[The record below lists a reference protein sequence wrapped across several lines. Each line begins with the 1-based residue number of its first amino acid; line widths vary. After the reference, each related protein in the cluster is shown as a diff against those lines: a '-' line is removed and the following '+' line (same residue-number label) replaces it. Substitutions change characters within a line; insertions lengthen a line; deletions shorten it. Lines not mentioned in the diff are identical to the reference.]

1 MLRQLVRRD
10 RKLERCELCGAALE
24 RRHVHL
30 LEPASRKIHCACGAC
45 AILFSAGDDSRFRR
59 VPERVLFLSNFAITD
74 AEWESM
80 MIPIGMAFFF
90 RESAT
95 SKIAA
100 LYPGPGGAIESLLS
114 LDTWSDIAR
123 RNPVLEGMEPNVEA
137 LLVNRLGMSRGFSG
151 AEYYLLPI
159 DECYKLVGLIR
170 SQWRG
175 LSGGSEVWETLRVFF
190 AELKERSLTHL
201 GGVYA

>member
-1 MLRQLVRRD
+1 
-10 RKLERCELCGAALE
+10 
-24 RRHVHL
+24 
-30 LEPASRKIHCACGAC
+30 
-45 AILFSAGDDSRFRR
+45 
-59 VPERVLFLSNFAITD
+59 
-74 AEWESM
+74 
-80 MIPIGMAFFF
+80 
-90 RESAT
+90 
-95 SKIAA
+95 
-100 LYPGPGGAIESLLS
+100 
-114 LDTWSDIAR
+114 
-123 RNPVLEGMEPNVEA
+123 MEPNVEA